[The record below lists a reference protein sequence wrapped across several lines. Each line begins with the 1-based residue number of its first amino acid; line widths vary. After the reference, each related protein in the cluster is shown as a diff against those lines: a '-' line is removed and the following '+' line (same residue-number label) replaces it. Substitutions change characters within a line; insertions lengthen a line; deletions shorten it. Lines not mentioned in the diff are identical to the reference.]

1 VRALSRS
8 DFFQTNEDRFLN
20 EIIEVL
26 RIPSVSTDP
35 VHKGDLVA
43 MAEWIVERM
52 TRIGV
57 PTVELVETAG
67 HPIVEGR
74 WTVDEA
80 RKTLLVYGHYD
91 VQPVD
96 PIELW
101 ESGPFDADIR
111 DGKIFAR
118 GSADMKIN
126 LVTFLQALDAI
137 VTEQGQPPLNLVFL
151 FEGEEEIGSSNLKR
165 FLVDNADRLACD
177 AVLSLDSGFPA
188 VGVPG
193 FFVALKGGAGG
204 QIDLRTGET
213 DLHSGGYGA
222 AVPNANQLMAKLAA
236 TFHTPDGK
244 VAIEGFYDRVIDMT
258 DADRAE
264 IAYSASVMQDVREEA
279 GVYTLWGEEGYAPY
293 ERIGARPTLDINGM
307 WGGFTG
313 EGAKT
318 VTPCEAHLKLTCR
331 LVPNQDPDEINELI
345 KAHIAKHI
353 PEGVQAT
360 YNARLSMSGAYSI
373 PRDNWALQ
381 RAASVMSDVYGIP
394 PVFFRTGGS
403 VPITHVFKQALGA
416 ETVSL
421 GFFQPGS
428 PIHAP
433 NEWFRLEDI
442 PMARMSYAAVLDA
455 LGEG

>member
-1 VRALSRS
+1 LSRS
-8 DFFQTNEDRFLN
+8 DFFNQNEDRFLN
-20 EIIEVL
+20 EILDVL

-35 VHKGDLVA
+35 VHKGDLVK
-43 MAEWIVERM
+43 MAEWIVGRLQQ
-52 TRIGV
+52 IGV

-74 WTVDEA
+74 WTVDGE

-101 ESGPFDADIR
+101 ESGPFDAEIR

-126 LVTFLQALDAI
+126 LVTFLQALESL
-137 VTEQGQPPLNLVFL
+137 VTEKGQPPLNLIFL
-151 FEGEEEIGSSNLKR
+151 FEGEEEIGSANLKS
-165 FLVDNADRLACD
+165 FLVEQADQLECD
-177 AVLSLDSGFPA
+177 AILSLDSGFPA

-204 QIDLRTGET
+204 QIDIRTGET

-222 AVPNANQLMAKLAA
+222 AVPNANQVLAKLAA
-236 TFHTPDGK
+236 SFHTPDGR
-244 VAIEGFYDRVIDMT
+244 VAVEGFYDQVVPLN

-264 IAYSASVMQDVREEA
+264 IAYSASVMMDVQQEA

-293 ERIGARPTLDINGM
+293 ERIGGRPTLDINGM

-331 LVPNQDPDEINELI
+331 LVSNQNPDEINRLI
-345 KAHIAKHI
+345 QAHVAKHV
-353 PEGVQAT
+353 PEGVQAIYT
-360 YNARLSMSGAYSI
+360 PRLSFSGAYSI

-403 VPITHVFKQALGA
+403 VPITAVFKQALDA

-442 PMARMSYAAVLDA
+442 PMAQKSYAAVLDA
-455 LGEG
+455 LGEDW